1 MNDKKSVEVGNVWW
15 FWFTTNAFA
24 VDKRLRHILRLLPRD
39 PRCKFCNAPFQGLG
53 GMLVRMLFGKRRS
66 DLNPRYCNLC
76 EVASREFPGG
86 AEVPM
91 SMLFIDVRG
100 STALS
105 EKMSATEFSQLIN
118 RFYKEATKIIIDED
132 GLVEKLAGDS
142 VAAFW
147 GAGFAGPDYVARTVK
162 VAQNLLRAMQRQ
174 NIPVGIGVHS
184 GIAYFGAMGA
194 ADAGWGVAVVAIAA
208 LLIPTASIV
217 LAARSAR
224 MSLRARASWALV
236 NGKQRAELVKTLDEL
251 DRRTSR
257 GVAGL
262 SDRVNRALQILRDQQ
277 L

>member
-1 MNDKKSVEVGNVWW
+1 MNEKKSVDVGNVWW

-24 VDKRLRHILRLLPRD
+24 VDKRLRRIMRVLPHD
-39 PRCKFCNAPFQGLG
+39 PRCKFCNTPFQGIG
-53 GMLVRMLFGKRRS
+53 GMIARVLFNKQRS
-66 DLNPRYCNLC
+66 ALNPRYCNMC
-76 EVASREFPGG
+76 EIASREFPGG

-105 EKMSATEFSQLIN
+105 EKMSPTEFSQLIN

-162 VAQNLLRAMQRQ
+162 VAQKLLRAMERQ
-174 NIPVGIGVHS
+174 NIPVGIGVHA

-194 ADAGWGVAVVAIAA
+194 AEGLTEISAIGDE
-208 LLIPTASIV
+208 V
-217 LAARSAR
+217 NLAARLASKASPGEIIVSEQALNAAGIDGTDLEAR
-224 MSLRARASWALV
+224 SLELKGISEPVVARV
-236 NGKQRAELVKTLDEL
+236 MYG
-251 DRRTSR
+251 
-257 GVAGL
+257 
-262 SDRVNRALQILRDQQ
+262 
-277 L
+277 